1 MARERRL
8 QNHINEDLST
18 KLLSWKDQLKE
29 NNAKLVYMKE
39 ERQRLNA
46 RSASNAERLQS
57 MVTNARCTMQMPQV
71 HGTSA
76 VAAFRTGVI
85 SIDNAEATM
94 DLVYALGFMTGFF
107 IFSIHP
113 ILDRFVM
120 QNKWMDFV
128 QRFI

>member
-29 NNAKLVYMKE
+29 NNAKLVYME
-39 ERQRLNA
+39 DERQMLNA